1 MRLEIL
7 QKRISEKKVSQSVLF
22 RDLRVKD
29 LKIEMGRESIFTL
42 EKRMDFNTAFA
53 DFLSDMDKSS
63 VEISIGNRIIVSK
76 YLDHCIRYWPY
87 RCGTT
92 GIAEYLKAIN
102 IDINN
107 PNPEKDALLMMELF
121 INLLHWAPKQYNK
134 DTSNDAFGLT
144 FQKNNVEKES
154 ERLIENA
161 KYILEQCCNM
171 RIREVIHGDIFPQ
184 YRIIKRSAQV
194 DAAVEA
200 VPELSDVLL
209 GYLDIRNA
217 DSREYKEAALT
228 AVYGYVEPK
237 RSIYRGM
244 ACSSVSEE
252 FFTCM
257 NSFGI
262 RHKGKSQVKIH
273 YTKRNAIYDKLFKMA
288 LFVLQTPDVNE
299 FKDEMKEL
307 REKKS

>member
-1 MRLEIL
+1 
-7 QKRISEKKVSQSVLF
+7 
-22 RDLRVKD
+22 
-29 LKIEMGRESIFTL
+29 MGRESIFTI
-42 EKRMDFNTAFA
+42 EKRIDFNTAFA

-63 VEISIGNRIIVSK
+63 VEVSVGNRIKVSK
-76 YLDHCIRYWPY
+76 YLDRCMRYWPY
-87 RCGTT
+87 RCGAT
-92 GIAEYLKAIN
+92 GIEEYLKAIG

-107 PNPEKDALLMMELF
+107 PNPKEDALLMMELF
-121 INLLHWAPKQYNK
+121 INLLHWAPEQYYK
-134 DTSNDAFGLT
+134 DTSDDVFGLS

-154 ERLIENA
+154 ERLIDNA

-171 RIREVIHGDIFPQ
+171 RIREVSNGDSFPQ

-200 VPELSDVLL
+200 VPELSDMLL

-228 AVYGYVEPK
+228 AIYGYLEPK
-237 RSIYRGM
+237 RNTYKGLSCGSI
-244 ACSSVSEE
+244 SEE
-252 FFTCM
+252 FFSCM

-262 RHKGKSQVKIH
+262 RHKGKLQVKIH
-273 YTKRNAIYDKLFKMA
+273 YTKRNAVYDKLFKMA
-288 LFVLQTPDVNE
+288 LYVLQTPDVNE
-299 FKDEMKEL
+299 YKDEMKAL

>member
-1 MRLEIL
+1 
-7 QKRISEKKVSQSVLF
+7 
-22 RDLRVKD
+22 
-29 LKIEMGRESIFTL
+29 MGRDSIFTI
-42 EKRMDFNTAFA
+42 EKQIDFNVAFA
-53 DFLSDMDKSS
+53 DFLGDMDKSS
-63 VEISIGNRIIVSK
+63 VEISVGNKTSISK

-92 GIAEYLKAIN
+92 GIAEYLKAID

-107 PNPEKDALLMMELF
+107 PNIEKDALLMMELF
-121 INLLHWAPKQYNK
+121 INLLHWAPKQYHQ
-134 DTSNDAFGLT
+134 DTSNDMFGIT
-144 FQKNNVEKES
+144 FQKNVVEKES

-161 KYILEQCCNM
+161 KCILEQCCNM
-171 RIREVIHGDIFPQ
+171 RIREVSNGDNLPQ
-184 YRIIKRSAQV
+184 FRIIKRSAQV

-200 VPELSDVLL
+200 VPELSDMLL

-228 AVYGYVEPK
+228 AIYGYLEPK
-237 RSIYRGM
+237 RNTYKGLSCGSI
-244 ACSSVSEE
+244 SEE
-252 FFTCM
+252 FFSCM

-273 YTKRNAIYDKLFKMA
+273 YTKRNAVYDKLFKMA
-288 LFVLQTPDVNE
+288 LYVLQTPDVNE
-299 FKDEMKEL
+299 YKDEMKAL